1 MPPARIE
8 VWTIGGH
15 HTLFGPEPSAMSRD
29 DDMPDDPL
37 PDLYNPEAWCTEES
51 TAMRQEETSEQWMM
65 RLLMTADAHG
75 DHDFVNR
82 VEQAIAGRVLMVGQ
96 PIAEA

>member
-1 MPPARIE
+1 MN
-8 VWTIGGH
+8 H
-15 HTLFGPEPSAMSRD
+15 D
-29 DDMPDDPL
+29 DDMPDEPLEPL
-37 PDLYNPEAWCTEES
+37 PDLYNPQAWCTEES
-51 TAMRQEETSEQWMM
+51 TAMRPGETSEQWMM
-65 RLLMTADAHG
+65 RLLMTADENG